1 MTRQMLPRGH
11 PSRTRAGS
19 TATITQPAAA
29 AAAAVPAP
37 LLRLL
42 LLAAAPAVAAAQLD
56 VNAML
61 AALSGNAPPPPPPTQ
76 LKEAPAVSGVAS
88 FGLGCFW
95 GGQIAFG
102 CAEDI
107 VSTTIVG
114 YMGGEPASAN
124 YAPTYGDYAE
134 HGYTETVELVYDAE
148 QGDAAYEQLLAV
160 FWASH
165 NPTSPIEG
173 TAYRSVIFVHN
184 EQQERLALRSI
195 AARNQ
200 ELVGEYPHPPA
211 EICAPS
217 VLLLSASCADVGVRA
232 VSQRRTFAAG
242 AAGSLPWSRAT
253 SMAALCSRRSRR
265 RTASPSGPPRNTTR
279 TGTQSLGR
287 RATARATLGCR
298 GRGRNRRCVL
308 APRRGLLVARLQAPG
323 TEGRAQHRDV

>member
-1 MTRQMLPRGH
+1 MLPRGH

-19 TATITQPAAA
+19 TATIT
-29 AAAAVPAP
+29 
-37 LLRLL
+37 
-42 LLAAAPAVAAAQLD
+42 
-56 VNAML
+56 
-61 AALSGNAPPPPPPTQ
+61 PPPTQ
-76 LKEAPAVSGVAS
+76 VKEAPAVSGVAS

-184 EQQERLALRSI
+184 EQQERLSLRSI

-200 ELVGEYPHPPA
+200 ELVATDFCRGRCGQPAVVPCYVDGCAVFTTVEEANGVAFWPA
-211 EICAPS
+211 EEYHQNWYAKLGETCDS
-217 VLLLSASCADVGVRA
+217 EGYVGV
-232 VSQRRTFAAG
+232 
-242 AAGSLPWSRAT
+242 PWSRAQQ
-253 SMAALCSRRSRR
+253 ALRAG
-265 RTASPSGPPRNTTR
+265 TATR
-279 TGTQSLGR
+279 PTGG
-287 RATARATLGCR
+287 A
-298 GRGRNRRCVL
+298 
-308 APRRGLLVARLQAPG
+308 APG
-323 TEGRAQHRDV
+323 SGH